1 MGRKSDREEIDGGG
15 NGGRKK
21 TAVVVAGRAVALW
34 EPDLLGS

>member
-1 MGRKSDREEIDGGG
+1 MVVATAAG
-15 NGGRKK
+15 KK